1 MNLSVSIKEKILK
14 GHPFVLDKI
23 RGTSALKAGAS
34 ENTGFSQ
41 DDQLYRSIDNARS
54 ELEMAVLT
62 FNELTDE
69 KAIDYASY
77 NLLAARARYSYLL
90 QLAKEKKLSL

>member
-1 MNLSVSIKEKILK
+1 MILPSSIK
-14 GHPFVLDKI
+14 
-23 RGTSALKAGAS
+23 KASYS
-34 ENTGFSQ
+34 EE
-41 DDQLYRSIDNARS
+41 DQLYKSIDSARS
-54 ELEMAVLT
+54 ELELAVMT

-90 QLAKEKKLSL
+90 QLAKDKKLSL